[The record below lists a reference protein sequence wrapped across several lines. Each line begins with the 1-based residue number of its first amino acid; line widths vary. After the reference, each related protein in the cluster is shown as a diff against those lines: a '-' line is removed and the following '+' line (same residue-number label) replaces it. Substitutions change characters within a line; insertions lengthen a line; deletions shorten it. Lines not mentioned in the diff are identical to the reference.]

1 MSYSDFLFSEI
12 FSSWGDNVLWM
23 SFYAFW
29 LWLIGFVIMIFLLIT
44 SNDFFQR
51 IMWAKF
57 WKYLQRG
64 VYPLFI
70 IIVLH
75 IYLIGWW
82 KWLYL
87 YPGLFLIIFKSY
99 VWFEN
104 NYENK
109 KNKKNRRLQY
119 RKFLCLPCG
128 FIYDEEFGDEDWWL
142 MPWTKFEDIPEDWY
156 CPVCWATKKDFIPLD
171 SHYNPEIWEGHELD
185 ITLESKKYLTDDVVE
200 LIFSCEHDLDVRAG
214 QFCNI
219 IFKKGKDQVMRS
231 YSVVQYIDNKLTFV
245 IKPTKD
251 WAWLKE
257 INKLNLWDTI
267 KALWPYGVFILRN
280 TSAKKIFIATGTGLS
295 PIYNMMLES
304 WGREK
309 ELHFGVRS
317 KKDLFYLD
325 KLKDIPNLKVFT
337 YLSGEEVDWHI
348 HWRININAI
357 NIWKEDEVYICWNP
371 QLVENITTSLKES
384 KHKNVL
390 YEKFV

>member
-1 MSYSDFLFSEI
+1 M
-12 FSSWGDNVLWM
+12 
-23 SFYAFW
+23 
-29 LWLIGFVIMIFLLIT
+29 
-44 SNDFFQR
+44 
-51 IMWAKF
+51 
-57 WKYLQRG
+57 
-64 VYPLFI
+64 
-70 IIVLH
+70 
-75 IYLIGWW
+75 
-82 KWLYL
+82 
-87 YPGLFLIIFKSY
+87 
-99 VWFEN
+99 
-104 NYENK
+104 
-109 KNKKNRRLQY
+109 
-119 RKFLCLPCG
+119 
-128 FIYDEEFGDEDWWL
+128 
-142 MPWTKFEDIPEDWY
+142 
-156 CPVCWATKKDFIPLD
+156 
-171 SHYNPEIWEGHELD
+171 
-185 ITLESKKYLTDDVVE
+185 
-200 LIFSCEHDLDVRAG
+200 
-214 QFCNI
+214 
-219 IFKKGKDQVMRS
+219 
-231 YSVVQYIDNKLTFV
+231 
-245 IKPTKD
+245 
-251 WAWLKE
+251 KE

-357 NIWKEDEVYICWNP
+357 NIWKEDEVYICWKP